1 MDKTKYIRLEKS
13 RIEVKKKLEKTMRT
27 ANRYRKRLNEI
38 EKQKYELIMA
48 DQPKLFPEMAE

>member
-1 MDKTKYIRLEKS
+1 VDKTKYIRLEKS

-48 DQPKLFPEMAE
+48 DQPSYSPEMAE